1 MSVFFSGFMGN
12 ESKRGTNKSRE
23 PRSGSRTICLFRAT
37 IHSPMNP
44 EKNTLIPYIY
54 NVSSKDSF

>member
-12 ESKRGTNKSRE
+12 ESELGTNTSCE
-23 PRSGSRTICLFRAT
+23 PEEVLTICLFRAP

-44 EKNTLIPYIY
+44 EKKTLIPYIN
-54 NVSSKDSF
+54 NVSNKDPS

>member
-23 PRSGSRTICLFRAT
+23 PQSGSRAMCLFRAT
-37 IHSPMNP
+37 
-44 EKNTLIPYIY
+44 TLIPYIY
-54 NVSSKDSF
+54 NASNKDPF